1 MPSTYD
7 QACAMAEEVE
17 DQAKKL
23 AKLARDLYWSTIEP
37 SHNEGCNVAEE
48 SGAALL
54 DTIKDRLDT
63 LTDWVRAL
71 EESVN
76 EHREFLAEQEVE

>member
-1 MPSTYD
+1 MASTYD
-7 QACAMAEEVE
+7 KACGTAEEVE
-17 DQAKKL
+17 NQANKL
-23 AKLARDLYWSTIEP
+23 AKLARDLYWRTLEP
-37 SHNEGCNVAEE
+37 SHNEGCDIAEE
-48 SGAALL
+48 SGAEML
-54 DTIKDRLDT
+54 DAIKDRLDT